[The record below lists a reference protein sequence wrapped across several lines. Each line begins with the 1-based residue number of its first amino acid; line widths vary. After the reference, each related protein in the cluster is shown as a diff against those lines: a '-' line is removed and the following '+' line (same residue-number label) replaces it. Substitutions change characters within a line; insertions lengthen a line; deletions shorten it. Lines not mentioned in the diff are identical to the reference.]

1 MNRTIHKK
9 QCPQFISK
17 AECTQLHL
25 AAGKKGC
32 HFLLSLCTRKLYSHA
47 LIHDSAAQEN
57 NIKTRKY
64 EMQLYVKGMMLQ
76 SIFPPPSR
84 RKDLLETR
92 PQNVV
97 SPHSPINYRA
107 MTALTAPNGCPLGL
121 RGQQLYT
128 TAVRRGKSP
137 QW

>member
-25 AAGKKGC
+25 AAEKKGC

-64 EMQLYVKGMMLQ
+64 EMQLYCERYDATVHLSPSIQKKG
-76 SIFPPPSR
+76 S
-84 RKDLLETR
+84 
-92 PQNVV
+92 
-97 SPHSPINYRA
+97 A
-107 MTALTAPNGCPLGL
+107 
-121 RGQQLYT
+121 
-128 TAVRRGKSP
+128 
-137 QW
+137 